1 MNFFG
6 RRKRDDSVLSEEV
19 RDELEAL
26 CDQAELAE
34 TVEEHRAINK
44 SILELV
50 DEGMDE
56 IVKAVGKR
64 RAKARRRAGREDEDG
79 EETEELEDEGLEDG
93 FEDEAAGD
101 GEDEELD
108 EDEAADDDLL
118 EKLKRARRGGKGSIR
133 KSVQEDLEEDEADE
147 VDAVPILKSIAER
160 LGEFEGVQT
169 DVRKSAARLSRLESR
184 FDEVS
189 AALTP
194 LLEFVDEM
202 RDVPVGTP
210 RGQAPLA
217 AGAVHKSIAATTGQA
232 EYADV
237 TLGDGSTLRGL
248 TEMQLLKGVAA
259 YLDKNGETRELGISD
274 LHRIGREPIE
284 NLNPK
289 LAEFAAEGLG
299 IALKE

>member
-6 RRKRDDSVLSEEV
+6 RKKREESALSEEV
-19 RDELEAL
+19 REELEAL

-34 TVEEHRAINK
+34 SVEEHRAINK

-50 DEGMDE
+50 GEGMDE
-56 IVKAVGKR
+56 IVKAVGKQ
-64 RAKARRRAGREDEDG
+64 RAKSRRRPGN
-79 EETEELEDEGLEDG
+79 
-93 FEDEAAGD
+93 
-101 GEDEELD
+101 DEELD
-108 EDEAADDDLL
+108 DEEIEEGFDDDEFASAEGDGEEDEDEDEDETADRDLL
-118 EKLKRARRGGKGSIR
+118 EKLKRARRGGKRPIR
-133 KSVQEDLEEDEADE
+133 KSVREDLEEDEADE